1 MSDRR
6 RVLRNLG
13 SIVLAGVVGCGLLS
27 GCSTSKQA
35 TGGPP
40 PNPASVSQIETADL
54 KILSGPYK
62 APPLMTTP
70 YEAKLLQTHPMTY
83 SVYQEALHA
92 FASCVDSKQPGD
104 DVTFVPEP
112 GLPYMD
118 AIQTI
123 YRGPP
128 LPPQTTNFNQLSP
141 AVVCYSEYAVAVAA
155 TWQVQ
160 NYLSGNIL
168 VAQRSSFLS
177 CMRAAGVQISSTAS
191 FATIHS
197 FFDTTTWFK
206 NLSSAQRKAGG
217 VCETKYG
224 QFLSSL

>member
-70 YEAKLLQTHPMTY
+70 YEDKLLQTHPMTY

-123 YRGPP
+123 YRGPQ
-128 LPPQTTNFNQLSP
+128 LPPQTTNFNQFSP
-141 AVVCYSEYAVAVAA
+141 VVVCYSEYAVAVAA